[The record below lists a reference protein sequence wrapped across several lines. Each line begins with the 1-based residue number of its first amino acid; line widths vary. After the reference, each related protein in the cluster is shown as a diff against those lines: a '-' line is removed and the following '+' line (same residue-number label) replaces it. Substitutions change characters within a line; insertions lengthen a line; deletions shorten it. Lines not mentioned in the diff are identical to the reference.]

1 MTQIIATLPRVVK
14 GIGEA
19 GMSSRLLVLPVV
31 ALLIVGL
38 TLQGLWRSLGPVRRE
53 EVEVFAAQTGLE
65 VTPRNGRLVLDAL
78 ARTRLWR
85 VLGVSVALVAVVA
98 ATVVQ
103 VLREGQL
110 TVGLL
115 TLLWVLVGHFLAAIC
130 AELLTARR
138 NAAGAVRTASLRPR
152 ELTSYVGPWALQW
165 PPLLGI
171 VGAVAAL
178 LAPVVGG
185 PVLTNAAAGGGAF
198 LAWLLTVWA
207 TRYVLQRPQP
217 EQAPDLQ
224 AADNAVRSRSVH
236 VIAGTGVGIELW
248 LASLA
253 VGGVLLELLTRVDRS
268 LGEALAVPVLLVTA
282 LVLPIV
288 GFVWGRRLARRP
300 FVMPAPQ
307 VEALA

>member
-1 MTQIIATLPRVVK
+1 
-14 GIGEA
+14 
-19 GMSSRLLVLPVV
+19 MSSIVLVLPVV
-31 ALLIVGL
+31 ALLLVGL
-38 TLQGLWRSLGPVRRE
+38 LLRGLWRSLGPVRRE

-103 VLREGQL
+103 VLRERQL
-110 TVGLL
+110 TVSLL

-152 ELTSYVGPWALQW
+152 ELTSYVGPWAQQW
-165 PPLLGI
+165 PPVLGI

-236 VIAGTGVGIELW
+236 AIAGTGVGIELW

-253 VGGVLLELLTRVDRS
+253 VGGVLLELLTGVDRS